1 MSYHPSTNDDT
12 ISYSLNKNN
21 DACRNQRNSTKDI
34 QPNFI
39 KYNQNNNNTGIT
51 SPSLKNSR
59 SQTPPKK
66 ENNTKNPYLH
76 QHQTKYP
83 TKNIQSSKITSDPIY
98 QKKDQIRNIQ
108 NQKLIPTKS
117 KNNHL

>member
-51 SPSLKNSR
+51 SPSLKTQDHKLR
-59 SQTPPKK
+59 
-66 ENNTKNPYLH
+66 
-76 QHQTKYP
+76 
-83 TKNIQSSKITSDPIY
+83 
-98 QKKDQIRNIQ
+98 QKKKIIPKIHTYISIKLNLRRKIFNL
-108 NQKLIPTKS
+108 QK
-117 KNNHL
+117 